1 MMQQKEQQPWY
12 RKDNETLWFK
22 WEESWGD
29 ETRYYYVSYIS
40 WHEQRACHRLFL
52 GYTDDEDDEET
63 LSNTAFE
70 SFNIRSDDDE
80 WHF

>member
-1 MMQQKEQQPWY
+1 M
-12 RKDNETLWFK
+12 
-22 WEESWGD
+22 
-29 ETRYYYVSYIS
+29 SYIS

-80 WHF
+80 